1 MEVAALTAQRESTD
15 EAVAAFNATAAS
27 VRGSTGSAG
36 LVRQIDGAVGGLS
49 DLTTAR
55 EAVDGAALA
64 GSAPGSLYSN
74 VIVAVSAIDGEISR
88 SASGSALAADLADL
102 AALAQ
107 AKETTA
113 QLAQLG
119 ATIVGSGVFEQ
130 TDRENLTEIS
140 QSSVNTI
147 NRVGETLG
155 AQRRAAVRDAVNSQS
170 TQDFNELIREINRTP
185 NGGQVDVE
193 LTAYLDAANGTL
205 NDWRGVETAIAE
217 DISAAGRRRARRRA
231 GFGSELRDRGGRRR
245 RHRCPVAWF
254 VARSITRPLGR
265 LTDAAYDLS
274 NEKLPRLVEQL
285 RSPNASVQSI
295 GADIEAIDV
304 RSSDEIGQLGE
315 AFNAIQQVTVDV
327 ADEQAA
333 LLRRGI
339 SDIFVNLAR
348 RNQAL
353 LDRQIEFIDQLEANE
368 EDPDQ
373 LENLFR
379 LDHLATRMRRNAESL
394 LVLAGAEPTRRRGR
408 PVPLTDVVRV
418 AIGEV
423 EDFARISLLALDDHR
438 SVGQRGRRPGPSVV
452 GADGER
458 DPVLPARHPGGD
470 RRPSDQGEQLRRL
483 GVRPGH
489 RHERR
494 AGRRGQR
501 SARQPAAGG
510 PDPVALAG
518 VHGHRPFGLA
528 LRHQRSPD
536 LVPGRRRDRAGHP
549 AAIADR
555 RRGSELSRRH
565 RPGGCRRGTGD
576 QGAGPGGRGARRV
589 AVRAGGG
596 GSGPAGRGA
605 GVAVRGVAVRAGG
618 GGSGPAARGV
628 AVRCAGRG
636 AGVAVRGVAVRAGR
650 RAPGLPAEAP
660 VSPFEESP
668 SLRRR
673 RLRPAAR
680 GAPAGSRCPPTPGWR
695 RTARR
700 RARHRRL
707 EPRPSSK
714 PPIGT
719 RPSWRRPTWT
729 APEPTAELDSLRSSS
744 DRSGPAQQRPAG
756 RRCGGRCLLR

>member
-1 MEVAALTAQRESTD
+1 MLKNLKIRTKLIAVLAAPLVVLVALAGLGIRDRLNSADDAQEVQRLAELRIASAELTHQVQLERNVTQAYANSAGEMEVAALTTQREATD
-15 EAVAAFNATAAS
+15 DAVTAFNATAAS

-36 LVRQIDGAVGGLS
+36 LVRQIDGAVSGLS
-49 DLTTAR
+49 SLTTAR

-64 GSAPGSLYSN
+64 GSAPGQLYSN

-88 SASGSALAADLADL
+88 SAGGSALAADLADL

-130 TDRENLTEIS
+130 TDRENLGELS
-140 QSSVNTI
+140 QSAVNTI

-155 AQRRAAVRDAVNSQS
+155 AQRRAAVRDAVNSDS
-170 TQDFNELIREINRTP
+170 TLAFNELIREINRTP
-185 NGGQVDVE
+185 NGGNVAVE
-193 LTAYLDAANGTL
+193 LTSYLDAANGTL

-217 DISAAGRRRARRRA
+217 DISAAAAAERTAAQDSARNFAIAAA
-231 GFGSELRDRGGRRR
+231 GAVVIAALL
-245 RHRCPVAWF
+245 AWF

-285 RSPNASVQSI
+285 RSPNASAQSI

-423 EDFARISLLALDDHR
+423 EDFARISLLALDDVAVSGNVAVDLAHLLSELMENATQFSPPDTQVEIVGHR
-438 SVGQRGRRPGPSVV
+438 TKENSYVVSV
-452 GADGER
+452 
-458 DPVLPARHPGGD
+458 
-470 RRPSDQGEQLRRL
+470 SDQGIGMSAEQVAEANDLLANPPLVGLTLSRSLGFTVIGRL
-483 GVRPGH
+483 ASRFDISVRLTSSPAGGVTALVTLPPSLI
-489 RHERR
+489 
-494 AGRRGQR
+494 AGEGPNSPDAIDQGG
-501 SARQPAAGG
+501 ADATPAAM
-510 PDPVALAG
+510 
-518 VHGHRPFGLA
+518 
-528 LRHQRSPD
+528 
-536 LVPGRRRDRAGHP
+536 
-549 AAIADR
+549 
-555 RRGSELSRRH
+555 EL
-565 RPGGCRRGTGD
+565 P
-576 QGAGPGGRGARRV
+576 QV
-589 AVRAGGG
+589 
-596 GSGPAGRGA
+596 
-605 GVAVRGVAVRAGG
+605 
-618 GGSGPAARGV
+618 
-628 AVRCAGRG
+628 
-636 AGVAVRGVAVRAGR
+636 
-650 RAPGLPAEAP
+650 AEAP

-668 SLRRR
+668 V
-673 RLRPAAR
+673 
-680 GAPAGSRCPPTPGWR
+680 APVA
-695 RTARR
+695 
-700 RARHRRL
+700 
-707 EPRPSSK
+707 E
-714 PPIGT
+714 
-719 RPSWRRPTWT
+719 
-729 APEPTAELDSLRSSS
+729 APEVAGVAVRGVAVRS
-744 DRSGPAQQRPAG
+744 RG
-756 RRCGGRCLLR
+756 RDP